1 MSTSIHSTTTTTL
14 TTQLLDEIQSS
25 MGSFGLGAAR
35 IGAWVRYFLSDSRAS
50 SASLSQTK
58 LSDFRK
64 SQYRGIAFS
73 PSRMINRLRAATHPV
88 IRWTPLIDAG
98 FWRVMI
104 ALIFSGFASMPLSDT
119 MYPRS
124 LPAGTPKVYLA
135 GFSFIWYV
143 RRFLK
148 VSC

>member
-1 MSTSIHSTTTTTL
+1 
-14 TTQLLDEIQSS
+14 

-64 SQYRGIAFS
+64 SRYRGIAIS
-73 PSRMINRLRAATHPV
+73 PGRLMNRLRAATHPV
-88 IRWTPLIDAG
+88 IRWTPLIDVG

-104 ALIFSGFASMPLSDT
+104 ALIFSGFASIPLSDT
-119 MYPRS
+119 MYPMS
-124 LPAGTPKVYLA
+124 LPSGTPKVRLV
-135 GFSFIWYV
+135 G
-143 RRFLK
+143 
-148 VSC
+148 